1 MYNREKVWAVVV
13 TYNRLQLLQ
22 ECIDS
27 IRIQSRRPDEV
38 LVVNN
43 GSTDGTKEWL
53 DSQDDLKVIHQENL
67 GGAGGFHNGMKYA
80 IQSGADFVW
89 IMDDDV
95 IVKPDALHEL
105 IHAAHSLGDF
115 GFLASTVYGVDGNLL
130 NVPRVDGRAT
140 QNGYPNWPRF
150 LSRGIVQIRE
160 ATFVSLL
167 FPRKTIKKF
176 GLPIWEF
183 FMWGDDT
190 EYTSRVTNHVPAYLV
205 GRSVVIHKR
214 NFQTPPSIF
223 TEVDRERIKKF
234 FFLYRNRIYL
244 QRIKS
249 GRYCYKFATKTII
262 RHIAR
267 CPFSPPHRLL
277 KSRIIL
283 SGNLRGLY
291 FRPSQ
296 ESIDS

>member
-27 IRIQSRRPDEV
+27 IRIQSRRPDEI

-43 GSTDGTKEWL
+43 GSIDGTKEWL
-53 DSQDDLKVIHQENL
+53 ESQDVLKVIHQENL

-95 IVKPDALHEL
+95 IVKPDALHKL
-105 IHAAHSLGDF
+105 INAAHRLGDF

-130 NVPRVDGRAT
+130 NVPSVDMRAT
-140 QNGYPNWPRF
+140 QNGYPKWHRF

-176 GLPIWEF
+176 GLPIREF

-190 EYTSRVTNHVPAYLV
+190 EYTYRVTKHVPAYLV

-214 NFQTPPSIF
+214 SIQTAPSIF
-223 TEVDRERIKKF
+223 TEVDRERIKKYF
-234 FFLYRNRIYL
+234 FMYRNMIYRKRI
-244 QRIKS
+244 RS
-249 GRYCYKFATKTII
+249 GGYCYRFVTKSII
-262 RHIAR
+262 RDIAR

-283 SGNLRGLY
+283 SGYLCGLY
-291 FRPSQ
+291 FKPHQ
-296 ESIDS
+296 DYID